1 MDKLEKTTETMP
13 FQTGKMTT
21 DQMQRTQEIFG
32 SIMSAKRF
40 PRDIDSA
47 MFAVRKNCQR
57 VSFAKLATFA
67 YEKGKDKKGKPNI
80 VSGGSIRLAE
90 MLAQCLGNFKYGFR
104 IISQDEKESKVE
116 AFAWDM
122 EFNTFVSREF
132 VVKHEFKSFGKTKK
146 VTDER
151 AVYELVANKAQRRVR
166 ACIFEAVPG
175 DILEEALALCRK
187 TELQESKKAPEEVRA
202 KIIESFEQFNVT
214 EGQLVDYFKRGDNKF
229 TDEEVVTLRSIW
241 RSIKAGDRDVSD
253 FFETDSQFQKDNEK
267 VSNLSQKIN
276 TAMGHD
282 GEAIPNP
289 FEKETK
295 TQGGEFMSAPV
306 EKKKQGGT
314 KK

>member
-1 MDKLEKTTETMP
+1 MDKLEKTSETMP
-13 FQTGKMTT
+13 FQAGKMSA

-40 PRDIDSA
+40 PRDLDSSL
-47 MFAVRKNCQR
+47 FQIKRNCER

-67 YEKGKDKKGKPNI
+67 YEKGKDKNGKPNI
-80 VSGGSIRLAE
+80 ISGGSIRLAE

-104 IISQDEKESKVE
+104 IVSQDEKESKVE

-132 VVKHEFKSFGKTKK
+132 VVKHEFRAFGKTKK
-146 VTDER
+146 ITDER

-175 DILEEALALCRK
+175 DVLEEALEMCRK
-187 TELQESKKAPEEVRA
+187 TELEESKKAPEEVRA
-202 KIIESFEQFNVT
+202 KIIESFEQFNIT
-214 EGQLVDYFKRGDNKF
+214 GKQLVDYFKRGDSNF

-253 FFETDSQFQKDNEK
+253 FFESDSQFQKNGEK
-267 VSNLSQKIN
+267 VSDLSQKIN
-276 TAMGHD
+276 SAVSD
-282 GEAIPNP
+282 DDNEIPNP
-289 FEKETK
+289 FTKETK
-295 TQGGEFMSAPV
+295 TEGGEFMSAPV